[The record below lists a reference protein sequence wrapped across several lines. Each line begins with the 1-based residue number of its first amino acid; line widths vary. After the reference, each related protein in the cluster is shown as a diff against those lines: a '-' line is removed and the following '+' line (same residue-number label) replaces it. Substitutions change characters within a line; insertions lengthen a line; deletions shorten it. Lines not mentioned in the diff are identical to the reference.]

1 MKYRVKTIESIFN
14 LPIKAKDGEEFRN
27 VIYDETHKHFL
38 NHKEWWGRI
47 QDSKY
52 TNSCLGN
59 FYDFEIEE
67 QWEE

>member
-1 MKYRVKTIESIFN
+1 MKYRVKTLEAIFN
-14 LPIKAKDGEEFRN
+14 LPDKGMDNGILKPITKN
-27 VIYDETHKHFL
+27 ETHKHFL
-38 NHKEWWGRI
+38 NHNEWWGRI
-47 QDSKY
+47 QESKY